1 MESQD
6 IATGIVVSVVMGVLM
21 FSLLK
26 IFHFSK
32 WQMDTLH
39 IKCSQGDFEQACA
52 MDFQDKDIQKKKH

>member
-1 MESQD
+1 
-6 IATGIVVSVVMGVLM
+6 M

-26 IFHFSK
+26 IFYFSK

-39 IKCSQGDFEQACA
+39 IKLSQGDFEQACA

>member
-6 IATGIVVSVVMGVLM
+6 IAIGIVVSVVMGVLM

-32 WQMDTLH
+32 LQMDTLH
-39 IKCSQGDFEQACA
+39 IKCSQGDFEQSCA
-52 MDFQDKDIQKKKH
+52 LGLQDKGIQKKKH

>member
-1 MESQD
+1 
-6 IATGIVVSVVMGVLM
+6 VMGVLM

-26 IFHFSK
+26 IFYFSK

-52 MDFQDKDIQKKKH
+52 MDFQDKGIQKKKH